1 MSTKIYNGVKFKSR
15 DWKEVLDQLISLKEV
30 AIEMGNNSI
39 RKRDLETFIV
49 ANKLIDKDTFDI
61 FSHIKGSVND
71 DYNNYLFSIR
81 IKFSVMLYPTKEGDI
96 YGYYFTG
103 INEYD
108 KLLDPFVDEYMYY
121 DNTDRPEELT
131 DEEWDERGKKWDE
144 MVPDRFSDTGFKY
157 QIVSAD
163 DLDRRQIQDLIKEVM
178 AYLKRDN
185 KLEELGIK

>member
-1 MSTKIYNGVKFKSR
+1 
-15 DWKEVLDQLISLKEV
+15 
-30 AIEMGNNSI
+30 
-39 RKRDLETFIV
+39 
-49 ANKLIDKDTFDI
+49 
-61 FSHIKGSVND
+61 
-71 DYNNYLFSIR
+71 
-81 IKFSVMLYPTKEGDI
+81 MLYPTKEGDI

-163 DLDRRQIQDLIKEVM
+163 DLDRGQIQGLIKEVM